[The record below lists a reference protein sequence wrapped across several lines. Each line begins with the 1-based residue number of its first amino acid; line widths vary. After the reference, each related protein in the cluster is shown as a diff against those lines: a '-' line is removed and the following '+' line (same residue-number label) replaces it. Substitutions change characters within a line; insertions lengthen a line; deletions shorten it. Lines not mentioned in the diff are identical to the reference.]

1 MIFPL
6 PCLKSNEWHT
16 FNLFPTFPPSWA
28 PKPDCKAFLRAL
40 QRVTACKVEQFG
52 NAEARIHDLVWGASG
67 LVVRVQKV
75 RDLRSTFDFES
86 ECWAAGRLLSRPLLL
101 RPVFFL
107 VFRNCLQ
114 SQTTPFLL
122 GRGWSSQPLG
132 QLSGSFKWWV
142 NNSTNVSTASLPFG
156 LNIKPWCDLS
166 RLSLLIGLLLE
177 ILFSNDSVGGSNGG
191 GGTMVVVIAF

>member
-1 MIFPL
+1 MPRLAFTTWCGEPVAWWFGCRRCEICDQPL
-6 PCLKSNEWHT
+6 ILNPNAGQRADCYRVPFS
-16 FNLFPTFPPSWA
+16 FDLF
-28 PKPDCKAFLRAL
+28 
-40 QRVTACKVEQFG
+40 
-52 NAEARIHDLVWGASG
+52 
-67 LVVRVQKV
+67 
-75 RDLRSTFDFES
+75 
-86 ECWAAGRLLSRPLLL
+86 
-101 RPVFFL
+101 FFL

-177 ILFSNDSVGGSNGG
+177 ILFSNDSVGGGNGG
-191 GGTMVVVIAF
+191 GGAMVVVIAF

>member
-101 RPVFFL
+101 RPVFFSGFSELPSIPNHPLSAWEGL
-107 VFRNCLQ
+107 VF
-114 SQTTPFLL
+114 PA
-122 GRGWSSQPLG
+122 
-132 QLSGSFKWWV
+132 SGSIIWV
-142 NNSTNVSTASLPFG
+142 
-156 LNIKPWCDLS
+156 
-166 RLSLLIGLLLE
+166 
-177 ILFSNDSVGGSNGG
+177 ILMVGQQLHQCVDS
-191 GGTMVVVIAF
+191 IPPIWP